1 VAAVVAIS
9 LGLGADR
16 AAAAWI
22 GDVPCLV
29 IPVAGDIVE
38 RFVEPPCPY
47 CAGRRGIVIRTG
59 RGVPVGAAAPGTVSF
74 AGAVAGTLYV
84 VVAHGGGWRTTY
96 GGLASIRVRAGE
108 RVAVLETVGISAGRV
123 HLGVRQGGDYVDP
136 LPLLGRPAVRARLV
150 PAHRRA
156 ARASAGDTRRR
167 GCPSSPAGVPRG
179 AAGAARR

>member
-1 VAAVVAIS
+1 M
-9 LGLGADR
+9 
-16 AAAAWI
+16 
-22 GDVPCLV
+22 
-29 IPVAGDIVE
+29 
-38 RFVEPPCPY
+38 
-47 CAGRRGIVIRTG
+47 
-59 RGVPVGAAAPGTVSF
+59 GAAAPGTVSF

-108 RVAVLETVGISAGRV
+108 RVGVLETVGVSTGRV

-150 PAHRRA
+150 PADGRA
-156 ARASAGDTRRR
+156 ARAPAADTRRR
-167 GCPSSPAGVPRG
+167 HCPSWLVGVPRG